1 MTSTTTAPLTRRQAR
16 EIERLTGER
25 PVAGAQEPEAGASQT
40 VTPAP
45 EAEAPALSRRALRAR
60 EAARAEQALADEVRE
75 RIRRAAEAARVRAQQ
90 EQERPAEEPTEAE
103 PAGSA
108 EPEIPAAF
116 VARVEPTQPAS
127 EVRSLSVRAPRPL
140 SLVRA
145 RRRRIGGVAA
155 VAGTAL
161 LATAATVTPLLGEP
175 TVQNPAAADL
185 TAGGASGD
193 TVAESPQAGQAAAQ
207 TQSGAVSYRPA
218 VTAPEELPDGY
229 QVTSFDAGA
238 VESAASAS
246 PSPAPASAPAQQ
258 EQSAAPVVQASYV
271 SPFPGGV
278 YSEGYGTR
286 GGAHNGIDVVSGGGG
301 TCGSE
306 LVAVTSGVVTF
317 AGYQGGYGNH
327 VEMRLEDGT
336 TISYSHIQDG
346 GIRVAVGQQLNPGD
360 LVGLVGTTGNSTGC
374 HLHFEVKQNGS
385 FVNPTTWL
393 AQYGIAF

>member
-25 PVAGAQEPEAGASQT
+25 PVAGAREPEIRASET
-40 VTPAP
+40 ATRAP
-45 EAEAPALSRRALRAR
+45 EAETPLLSRRALRAR
-60 EAARAEQALADEVRE
+60 EAAQAEQALADEVRE

-90 EQERPAEEPTEAE
+90 EQEPQLEEPAETA
-103 PAGSA
+103 ASA
-108 EPEIPAAF
+108 EAEIPAAF
-116 VARVEPTQPAS
+116 LAPVEAEQPAG
-127 EVRSLSVRAPRPL
+127 ELRSLSVRAPRPL

-145 RRRRIGGVAA
+145 RRRRVGGVAA
-155 VAGTAL
+155 VAGAAL

-175 TVQNPAAADL
+175 TAQNPAAADL
-185 TAGGASGD
+185 TAGGGDSGD
-193 TVAESPQAGQAAAQ
+193 TVAESQQTGQTAAQ
-207 TQSGAVSYRPA
+207 TQSGAASYRPA

-246 PSPAPASAPAQQ
+246 PSPAAASAPAQQ
-258 EQSAAPVVQASYV
+258 EQSAAPVAQASYV

-385 FVNPTTWL
+385 FVNPTSWL